1 MTDFKKVLI
10 VDDSITI
17 LEIVK
22 KFIGNRNYEIITANN
37 GVSGLKMAE
46 QEKPDV
52 ILLDI
57 MLPKMDGY
65 EVCRRIRKNADL
77 AKTKILLFS
86 VKSDKNSMEIGYK
99 AGADDYLAKESG
111 LETIADRIDL
121 LLNHS

>member
-10 VDDSITI
+10 VDDSVTI

-22 KFIGNRNYEIITANN
+22 KFIGNKTYEVITANN

-46 QEKPDV
+46 LEKPDV
-52 ILLDI
+52 VLLDI

-65 EVCRRIRKNADL
+65 EVCRRIKNNSNL

-86 VKSDKNSMEIGYK
+86 VKSDKASMDTGYK

-111 LETIADRIDL
+111 LEIIADRIDR
-121 LLNHS
+121 LLNPL

>member
-1 MTDFKKVLI
+1 MADFKKVLI
-10 VDDSITI
+10 VDDSVTI

-22 KFIGNRNYEIITANN
+22 KFIGNKTYEVITANN

-46 QEKPDV
+46 AEKPDV
-52 ILLDI
+52 VLLDI

-65 EVCRRIRKNADL
+65 EVCRRIKNNADL

-86 VKSDKNSMEIGYK
+86 VKSDKASMDTGFK

-111 LETIADRIDL
+111 LEIIADRIDR
-121 LLNHS
+121 LLNPL

>member
-1 MTDFKKVLI
+1 MADFKKLLI

-22 KFIGNRNYEIITANN
+22 KFIGNKTYEVITANN

-46 QEKPDV
+46 MEKPDIV
-52 ILLDI
+52 LLDI

-65 EVCRRIRKNADL
+65 EICRRIRNNSDL
-77 AKTKILLFS
+77 AKTKILIFS
-86 VKSDKNSMEIGYK
+86 VKSDKASMDTGYK

-111 LETIADRIDL
+111 LEIIADRVDR
-121 LLNHS
+121 LLNPL

>member
-1 MTDFKKVLI
+1 MADFKKVLI

-22 KFIGNRNYEIITANN
+22 KFIDNKTYEVITANN

-46 QEKPDV
+46 MEKPDV
-52 ILLDI
+52 VLLDI

-65 EVCRRIRKNADL
+65 EVCRRIKKNSDL

-86 VKSDKNSMEIGYK
+86 VKSDKASMDIGYK

-111 LETIADRIDL
+111 LEIIADRINR
-121 LLNHS
+121 LLNPS